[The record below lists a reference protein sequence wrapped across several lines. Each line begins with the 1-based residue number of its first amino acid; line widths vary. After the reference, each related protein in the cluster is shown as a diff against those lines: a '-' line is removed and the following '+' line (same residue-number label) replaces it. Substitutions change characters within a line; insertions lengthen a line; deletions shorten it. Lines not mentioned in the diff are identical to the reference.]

1 LDQSGT
7 QQVHDNEPG
16 IMPNGVFWTIPVPS
30 SAVEMRLGEGTARFH
45 MTNLAI
51 TDFHD
56 FANSIGSVNPPIPTV
71 PVTVTFDVR
80 WQATK
85 PLAQV
90 RDAVNRFVGE
100 FMHSQATIAWSVEE
114 PAQHFRFQSD
124 PASTSTTVGGVL
136 GRERNGKFF
145 A

>member
-1 LDQSGT
+1 VGQPGST
-7 QQVHDNEPG
+7 QVHDNEPG
-16 IMPNGVFWTIPVPS
+16 ILPNGLFWTIPVPS
-30 SAVEMRLGEGTARFH
+30 SAIEMHLGQGTARFQ

-56 FANSIGSVNPPIPTV
+56 FANSIGSVNPPIATV
-71 PVTVTFDVR
+71 PVTVTFDTR

-85 PLAQV
+85 PLTQV
-90 RDAVNRFVGE
+90 RDATNRFVGE
-100 FMHSQATIAWSVEE
+100 LMHSQATIVWSVEE
-114 PAQHFRFQSD
+114 PTQHFRFVSD
-124 PASTSTTVGGVL
+124 GAERSTTVGGVL

>member
-1 LDQSGT
+1 VGQN
-7 QQVHDNEPG
+7 QVHDNEPG

-30 SAVEMRLGEGTARFH
+30 SAVEMHLGEGTARFH

-56 FANSIGSVNPPIPTV
+56 FANSIGSVQPPIPTV
-71 PVTVTFDVR
+71 PVTVSFDTR
-80 WQATK
+80 WRATK

-90 RDAVNRFVGE
+90 RDATNHFVGE
-100 FMHSQATIAWSVEE
+100 FMHSQATIEWSVQE
-114 PAQHFRFQSD
+114 PAKNFSFVSN
-124 PASTSTTVGGVL
+124 PASTSTTVGGAI

-145 A
+145 S